1 MEDIDVQFK
10 WFAKIHSV
18 MGGTVVVN
26 LPEVLDTLDHNGQCS
41 SSAIPD
47 TKGKQGE
54 QVQHPSSLLSGEQ
67 EPSAQSGR
75 QHLSAHRDEQPASAQ
90 NAEVPGPSGQ
100 RMESSCGI
108 QSHKVAA
115 QHGPQEL
122 PAGTN
127 LLLLGHR
134 HRIKQTQF
142 DKMKKTNREMAD
154 LLLQASR
161 SISSQAL

>member
-1 MEDIDVQFK
+1 MLI
-10 WFAKIHSV
+10 ISH
-18 MGGTVVVN
+18 TR
-26 LPEVLDTLDHNGQCS
+26 H
-41 SSAIPD
+41 
-47 TKGKQGE
+47 QGE
-54 QVQHPSSLLSGEQ
+54 TRGTGTTSLK
-67 EPSAQSGR
+67 SAKWRAGTLHSKWR

-142 DKMKKTNREMAD
+142 DKMKKTNRELAD

>member
-67 EPSAQSGR
+67 ELSTQSGGNTSPLTGMSSPPLPR
-75 QHLSAHRDEQPASAQ
+75 M
-90 NAEVPGPSGQ
+90 Q
-100 RMESSCGI
+100 RC
-108 QSHKVAA
+108 
-115 QHGPQEL
+115 L
-122 PAGTN
+122 
-127 LLLLGHR
+127 
-134 HRIKQTQF
+134 
-142 DKMKKTNREMAD
+142 D
-154 LLLQASR
+154 LQAREWRAAVAFSHTKWQP
-161 SISSQAL
+161 SMDLKNCQQGPICYCWVIGIE

>member
-75 QHLSAHRDEQPASAQ
+75 QHLSTHRGEQPVSAQ
-90 NAEVPGPSGQ
+90 NAEVPGPSSQQKGEQ
-100 RMESSCGI
+100 LWHSVT
-108 QSHKVAA
+108 QSDS
-115 QHGPQEL
+115 
-122 PAGTN
+122 PAWTS
-127 LLLLGHR
+127 
-134 HRIKQTQF
+134 RIT
-142 DKMKKTNREMAD
+142 
-154 LLLQASR
+154 SR
-161 SISSQAL
+161 DQSATAGS